1 MTGLIESILNRAT
14 QLERDLEESLEGM
27 DCYLD
32 MKMNL
37 KEWSVRE
44 VLWHILEDPEGGIP
58 KAVESIV
65 DGMLP
70 ELTIVADETH
80 LTLQRQSMDLPEIR
94 QEIHEYFRRLEES
107 FFQL

>member
-37 KEWSVRE
+37 KEWSVR
-44 VLWHILEDPEGGIP
+44 
-58 KAVESIV
+58 
-65 DGMLP
+65 
-70 ELTIVADETH
+70 
-80 LTLQRQSMDLPEIR
+80 
-94 QEIHEYFRRLEES
+94 
-107 FFQL
+107 